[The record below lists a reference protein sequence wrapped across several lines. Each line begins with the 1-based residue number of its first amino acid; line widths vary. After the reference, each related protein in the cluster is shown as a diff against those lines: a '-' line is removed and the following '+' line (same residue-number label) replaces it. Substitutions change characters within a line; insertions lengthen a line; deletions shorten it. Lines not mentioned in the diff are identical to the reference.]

1 MRSEKTDLHNTQ
13 GNFKVVHLLDGC
25 FPVLEFDGILAI
37 CEEDDLPGPC
47 LLVCEVP
54 VLGLGGDDESV
65 DSYDKDVCVSNQLA
79 GHLKLTVS
87 VRCRRLQRLQLG
99 ERASVWLAYGD
110 VFLDVLI
117 AAVLFVYDVVRLCI
131 IASSNAEAGE
141 ACSLTLGAEQ
151 DHATLLGLPAVVDLL
166 SCQ

>member
-13 GNFKVVHLLDGC
+13 CNFKVVHLVDGC
-25 FPVLEFDGILAI
+25 FPVLEFDWILAI

-47 LLVCEVP
+47 LFVREVP
-54 VLGLGGDDESV
+54 VLGLGCDDESV
-65 DSYDKDVCVSNQLA
+65 DGYDRGICVVSQLVVQ
-79 GHLKLTVS
+79 LKLTVS

-110 VFLDVLI
+110 VLLHVLI

-131 IASSNAEAGE
+131 IASSNAEAGG

-151 DHATLLGLPAVVDLL
+151 DHATLLGLPAVVDLA
-166 SCQ
+166 SRQ